1 MNKPKPHISDM
12 NKSEVKEIVALMKKY
27 SIIGVVDMENMP
39 APQLL
44 KMRTQLHGKALIRM
58 TKGRLIKVAFGQMK
72 NDVKGIDQLNGHLKG
87 MPALI
92 FTNENPFKLYK
103 IIQKSKSA
111 APAKPGQKAPNDISI
126 QAGPTPFAPGPIIG
140 ELGALGLKTAIENGK
155 VAIKADKLL
164 VREGEVITDKV
175 AGLLTRFGIEPME
188 IGLNLVAVLEDGVVF
203 TKGILAVDEKQY
215 IADIK
220 TLSSEAM
227 NLAVFAGY
235 ASKDTIKLLIA
246 KAYRNANG
254 LAESKDIMTAD
265 NVKAVLAKAESQ
277 MQAVKAKTE

>member
-12 NKSEVKEIVALMKKY
+12 NKAEVKEIVSLIKKY

-44 KMRTQLHGKALIRM
+44 KMRTQLNGKALIRM
-58 TKGRLIKVAFGQMK
+58 SKGRLIQVAF
-72 NDVKGIDQLNGHLKG
+72 DLVKDNVNGIDQLREHLKG

-92 FTNENPFKLYK
+92 LTNENPFKLYK

-164 VREGEVITDKV
+164 VREGEIITDKV

-188 IGLNLVAVLEDGVVF
+188 IGLNLVAVLEDGIVF

-220 TLSSEAM
+220 RLSSESM

-235 ASKDTIKLLIA
+235 ASKDTIKLLVA

-254 LAESKDIMTAD
+254 LAESRDIMTSD
-265 NVKAVLAKAESQ
+265 NAKAVIAKAERQ

>member
-1 MNKPKPHISDM
+1 
-12 NKSEVKEIVALMKKY
+12 MKQTTTLF
-27 SIIGVVDMENMP
+27 E
-39 APQLL
+39 
-44 KMRTQLHGKALIRM
+44 
-58 TKGRLIKVAFGQMK
+58 
-72 NDVKGIDQLNGHLKG
+72 
-87 MPALI
+87 
-92 FTNENPFKLYK
+92 
-103 IIQKSKSA
+103 
-111 APAKPGQKAPNDISI
+111 
-126 QAGPTPFAPGPIIG
+126 AG
-140 ELGALGLKTAIENGK
+140 
-155 VAIKADKLL
+155 L

-227 NLAVFAGY
+227 NLAVFVGY
-235 ASKDTIKLLIA
+235 PSQDTIKLLIA

-254 LAESKDIMTAD
+254 LAESKDIMTSD
-265 NVKAVLAKAESQ
+265 NVKSVIAKAERQ

>member
-1 MNKPKPHISDM
+1 MNKPKAHVSDM
-12 NKSEVKEIVALMKKY
+12 NKTEVNELVSLIKKY

-44 KMRTQLHGKALIRM
+44 KMRTQLNGKALIRM
-58 TKGRLIKVAFGQMK
+58 SKGRLIQVAFDLVK
-72 NDVKGIDQLNGHLKG
+72 DNVKGIDQLREHLKG

-92 FTNENPFKLYK
+92 LTNENPFKLYK

-111 APAKPGQKAPNDISI
+111 APAKPGQKAPNDITI
-126 QAGPTPFAPGPIIG
+126 PAGPTQFAPGPIIG

-164 VREGEVITDKV
+164 VREGEIITDKV
-175 AGLLTRFGIEPME
+175 SGLLTRFGIEPME

-220 TLSSEAM
+220 RLSSEAM
-227 NLAVFAGY
+227 NLAVFMGY
-235 ASKDTIKLLIA
+235 PSQDTIKLLIA

-254 LAESKDIMTAD
+254 LAESRDIITQD
-265 NVKAVLAKAESQ
+265 NVKSVIAKAERQ
-277 MQAVKAKTE
+277 MHAVKAKTE

>member
-1 MNKPKPHISDM
+1 MNKPKPHVSDM
-12 NKSEVKEIVALMKKY
+12 NKAEVKELVSLMKKY

-58 TKGRLIKVAFGQMK
+58 SKLRLIKVAFDQVK
-72 NDVKGIDQLNGHLKG
+72 DNVKGIDQLNSHLQG

-92 FTNENPFKLYK
+92 LTNENPFKLYK

-155 VAIKADKLL
+155 VAIKADKLV

-220 TLSSEAM
+220 TLSCEAM

-235 ASKDTIKLLIA
+235 ASQDTIRLLIA

-254 LAESKDIMTAD
+254 LAESKDIMTSD
-265 NVKAVLAKAESQ
+265 NVKSVLAKAESQ

>member
-1 MNKPKPHISDM
+1 MNKPKPHVSDM
-12 NKSEVKEIVALMKKY
+12 NKAEVKELVALLKKY

-58 TKGRLIKVAFGQMK
+58 SKGRLIRVAFDLVK
-72 NDVKGIDQLNGHLKG
+72 DNVKGIDQLNSHLTG

-92 FTNENPFKLYK
+92 LTNENPFKLYK

-111 APAKPGQKAPNDISI
+111 APAKPGQKAPNDITI

-155 VAIKADKLL
+155 VAIKADKLV
-164 VREGEVITDKV
+164 VREGELITDKV

-220 TLSSEAM
+220 KLSSEAM

-235 ASKDTIKLLIA
+235 ASQDTIKLLIA

-254 LAESKDIMTAD
+254 LAESRDIMTSD
-265 NVKAVLAKAESQ
+265 NVKSVIAKAERQ